1 MPDPI
6 EDLEHFNDQGLNVN
20 PLPAAEV
27 RRRGTRMRR
36 RNNVV
41 AAIAGVAAVA
51 LVAVPLGLYAAGG
64 DGRATEPMP
73 APPGPSRT
81 SDASATDWLQEV
93 PASFP
98 LTEGFPATNAS
109 DGSPVT
115 VSDEP
120 GLDAI
125 RLCGVPAWSTTSAG
139 PIQAKDAAGVSY
151 AGESEDS
158 RARTLAVYENDHAAE
173 QALAGLR
180 SALENCPVDRT
191 GSRAPQQYDVSDAD
205 LGDEAFS
212 FTQRSRDGAG
222 FLGDLSVY
230 QVVRVGN
237 AVYLATYYGQGG
249 ANDQVIAHTRQL
261 MNVDSAPVISDLCLF
276 AAEPCGPT
284 DGDPSTGSGSG
295 SAGSG
300 G

>member
-1 MPDPI
+1 MSDPI
-6 EDLEHFNDQGLNVN
+6 EDLEHFNDQGLTVN
-20 PLPAAEV
+20 PLPATEV

-36 RNNVV
+36 RNNAL

-51 LVAVPLGLYAAGG
+51 IVAVPLGLYAAGG
-64 DGRATEPMP
+64 NGSTPEPVP
-73 APPGPSRT
+73 ADPAPSRT
-81 SDASATDWLQEV
+81 AEPPATEWLRKV
-93 PASFP
+93 PPSFP
-98 LTEGFPATNAS
+98 LGEGFPTTNAS

-125 RLCGVPAWSTTSAG
+125 TLCGVPAWSTTSAA
-139 PIQAKDAAGVSY
+139 PIRTQDAAGVSY

-173 QALAGLR
+173 QAVAGLR
-180 SALENCPVDRT
+180 TALENCPVDRT

-205 LGDEAFS
+205 LGDEAFT

-230 QVVRVGN
+230 QAVRVGN
-237 AVYLATYYGQGG
+237 AVYLATYSGQGG
-249 ANDQVIAHTRQL
+249 ANEQVIAHTLQL
-261 MNVDSAPVISDLCLF
+261 MNADSAPVISDLCVF
-276 AAEPCGPT
+276 AAEPCDPT
-284 DGDPSTGSGSG
+284 DGN
-295 SAGSG
+295 SG

>member
-1 MPDPI
+1 MSDPI
-6 EDLEHFNDQGLNVN
+6 EDLEHFNDQGLTVN

-36 RNNVV
+36 RNNAL

-51 LVAVPLGLYAAGG
+51 IVAVPLGLYATGG
-64 DGRATEPMP
+64 NGSSLEP
-73 APPGPSRT
+73 APAVPVPSRT
-81 SDASATDWLQEV
+81 AEPSATAWLTEV

-120 GLDAI
+120 DLDMI
-125 RLCGVPAWSTTSAG
+125 TLCGVPAWSTTRVG
-139 PIQAKDAAGVSY
+139 PIPTQDAAGVSY

-180 SALENCPVDRT
+180 TALENCPVDRT

-205 LGDEAFS
+205 LGDEAFT

-230 QVVRVGN
+230 QAVRVGN
-237 AVYLATYYGQGG
+237 AVYLATYVGQGG
-249 ANDQVIAHTRQL
+249 ANEQVIAHTLQL
-261 MNVDSAPVISDLCLF
+261 MNTDSAPVISDLCLF
-276 AAEPCGPT
+276 AAEPCGPA
-284 DGDPSTGSGSG
+284 DGDPGTGSGSG
-295 SAGSG
+295 G
-300 G
+300 